1 MELRDHATD
10 DFLALSLCGYQFE
23 RVTDQWDSN
32 WLLMQI
38 DGSLNGRS
46 WTTTDPCLDTFE
58 VEALA
63 RWLLAAA
70 DAPVTLE
77 PLGFTEPRLSFELA
91 DARGRTV
98 YVLTKPGMQNVPCT
112 DASGC
117 TAVWP
122 DLPLPDGTKHATA
135 GAEVNAMILGTMKV
149 GNETYPTYNGYLMYE
164 YASDTGPRQTN
175 GQGITSYGGTWY
187 VINPSGKPT
196 KTGTSGGG
204 YHY

>member
-1 MELRDHATD
+1 MNRFAAACVESGIAKFSTISVIAVVAV
-10 DFLALSLCGYQFE
+10 ALTGCGG
-23 RVTDQWDSN
+23 
-32 WLLMQI
+32 
-38 DGSLNGRS
+38 GSSSPN
-46 WTTTDPCLDTFE
+46 TTTTNSSGG
-58 VEALA
+58 AK
-63 RWLLAAA
+63 
-70 DAPVTLE
+70 APGT
-77 PLGFTEPRLSFELA
+77 SFSVVVLPGVGRVLA